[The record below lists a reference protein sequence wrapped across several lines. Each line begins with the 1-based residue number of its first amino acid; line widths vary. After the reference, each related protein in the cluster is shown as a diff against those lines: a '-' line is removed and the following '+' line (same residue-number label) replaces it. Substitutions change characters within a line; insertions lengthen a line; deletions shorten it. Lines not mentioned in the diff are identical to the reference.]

1 MRGIAAALNAPSV
14 DRRVLREQIRD
25 YLVQDILE
33 GRRAPGDRIV
43 ETRVARDFNV
53 SQTPVR
59 EALRDLEVFGF
70 VVVIPFRGAVVR
82 ETSIEDLLQ
91 VYPIRAMLE
100 GLAARHAA
108 TRISEPGLKKLATLL
123 QRMRKAAACGD
134 HRACVDADLAFH
146 FTIVEASGN
155 WLLMQFWERMRLASS
170 TFITVMKTKHSLHE
184 IAEHHLPLLEALT
197 ARNPKLAE
205 RTMRR
210 HIERAGDWLRAS
222 LKREGNQH
230 TKPVPTAKDNGRGKR
245 LAPADTARRARATLT
260 SVKN

>member
-1 MRGIAAALNAPSV
+1 MPGIAAALNAPSV

-134 HRACVDADLAFH
+134 HRAMRRRGSRFPFHHRRGIWKLAPH
-146 FTIVEASGN
+146 AILGTNEIGKLHLHHCYED
-155 WLLMQFWERMRLASS
+155 E
-170 TFITVMKTKHSLHE
+170 TFV
-184 IAEHHLPLLEALT
+184 
-197 ARNPKLAE
+197 ARNRGAPPPSPGSVDCSQSE
-205 RTMRR
+205 
-210 HIERAGDWLRAS
+210 AG
-222 LKREGNQH
+222 
-230 TKPVPTAKDNGRGKR
+230 
-245 LAPADTARRARATLT
+245 
-260 SVKN
+260 